1 MYDKEKAKKYYID
14 NKESIKAKARQY
26 YYENIEKRKKY
37 NNSYWGLNGY
47 KYKEIKQSKY
57 KQKQLDKPKHE
68 TTKINNYEP
77 KKEETIQLIL
87 PISKNNDITVFFN

>member
-1 MYDKEKAKKYYID
+1 MYDKEKSKTYYID
-14 NKESIKAKARQY
+14 NKESIKEKARQHY
-26 YYENIEKRKKY
+26 YDNIEKRKKY
-37 NNSYWGLNGY
+37 NNAYWALNSY
-47 KYKEIKQSKY
+47 KYKEIKQLKY

-87 PISKNNDITVFFN
+87 PISKINDITVFFN